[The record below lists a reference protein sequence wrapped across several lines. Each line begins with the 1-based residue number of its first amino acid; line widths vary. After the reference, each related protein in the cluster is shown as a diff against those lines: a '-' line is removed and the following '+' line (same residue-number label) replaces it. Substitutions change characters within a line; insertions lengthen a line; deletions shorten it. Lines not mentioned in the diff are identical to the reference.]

1 MTDLLRPTV
10 VRDTYY
16 QLKLRNYKVKRESS
30 VLISLSIQAV
40 LKSFNLPNEK
50 VRVGYS
56 REGREWRQML

>member
-16 QLKLRNYKVKRESS
+16 QLKLRNYKVKREPS

-50 VRVGYS
+50 FRVG
-56 REGREWRQML
+56 

>member
-50 VRVGYS
+50 VRLGYG